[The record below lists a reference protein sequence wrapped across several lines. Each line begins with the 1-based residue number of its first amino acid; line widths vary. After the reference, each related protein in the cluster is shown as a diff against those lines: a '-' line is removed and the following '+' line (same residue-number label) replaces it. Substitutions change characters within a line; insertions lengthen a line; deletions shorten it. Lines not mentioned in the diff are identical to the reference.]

1 MSYCA
6 NVTLS
11 IADKSTLLIKK
22 IRLMGNVTSARLD
35 KSEKTVVYSI
45 SNTQKYDVLTTKFW
59 PSSHLPYLHGQPMW

>member
-11 IADKSTLLIKK
+11 IADGSTLLIKK